1 MATRSTIALE
11 YADGSVDC
19 IYCHWDGYLKGVGKT
34 LLDHYSDPFK
44 VRELMD
50 LGDISS
56 LGEVIG
62 EKHPFSQFDGL
73 GMSADDYKNQFGNM
87 TTAYGRDRGEDGTS
101 ARRFASFDD
110 YVSNH
115 VYDYEEFQYI
125 LRPDGVWYV
134 DTDVTDTF
142 IPLSVA
148 LEQQSK
154 MAA

>member
-11 YADGSVDC
+11 YADGTVDQV
-19 IYCHWDGYLKGVGKT
+19 YCHWDGYLEGVGKT
-34 LLDHYSDPFK
+34 LLEHYMDPFK

-62 EKHPFSQFDGL
+62 EKHPFGPFEL
-73 GMSADDYKNQFGNM
+73 PGMSATEYQTQFGHM
-87 TTAYGRDRGEDGTS
+87 TNAYGRDGGEDGTT

-110 YVSNH
+110 YVENH
-115 VYDYEEFQYI
+115 QYEEFEYI
-125 LRPDGVWYV
+125 LHPDGVWYV
-134 DTDVTDTF
+134 WDTDVTNTF

-148 LEQQSK
+148 LKQQLEET
-154 MAA
+154 A